1 MEQKNLNKY
10 WFWLLSIFWGTNMTL
25 IGCIVYFFLRITGHK
40 PYQYNYSYV
49 FELDSMAGGM
59 TLGPVILIYKN
70 PSKKLLDHEFG
81 HSLQNC
87 YFGNCML
94 MISLWSAARYWFREL
109 VNKEFYEVPAF
120 LIPIKN
126 FITNI
131 GYELPTYDSIWFEG
145 TATYLGTRFSQ
156 GKV

>member
-1 MEQKNLNKY
+1 MKQKNLDEY
-10 WFWLLSIFWGTNMTL
+10 WFWVLSIFWGTNMTL
-25 IGCIVYFFLRITGHK
+25 IGCIVYFFVRITGHK

-59 TLGPVILIYKN
+59 TLGPVILICKN

-109 VNKEFYEVPAF
+109 VKKGFKPFN
-120 LIPIKN
+120 
-126 FITNI
+126 
-131 GYELPTYDSIWFEG
+131 YELPTYDSIWFEG